1 MDYDKSDIAAIYDE
15 ARVITSERLRQ
26 WQEVL
31 STQLDRTAISVVV
44 DLGCGTGRF
53 TESLATHFGA
63 QVIGIVNCICSP
75 GRESSPVVAVVSVVP
90 PRSNW
95 RVWAR
100 TSSWPSW
107 IRPTRNAR
115 RPKCEPST
123 VAPWSC

>member
-75 GRESSPVVAVVSVVP
+75 GRASPSRTTATGLPLKGTAVKTSTCWKAKDFMLVS
-90 PRSNW
+90 
-95 RVWAR
+95 
-100 TSSWPSW
+100 
-107 IRPTRNAR
+107 
-115 RPKCEPST
+115 C
-123 VAPWSC
+123 

>member
-1 MDYDKSDIAAIYDE
+1 MDYDKSVIAAIYDE

-63 QVIGIVNCICSP
+63 QVIGIDPSLKMIGKALKKSITGNVLYRPELTLTRQGSCIESASSSRCCGLGRGSP
-75 GRESSPVVAVVSVVP
+75 QCLL
-90 PRSNW
+90 W
-95 RVWAR
+95 
-100 TSSWPSW
+100 
-107 IRPTRNAR
+107 
-115 RPKCEPST
+115 
-123 VAPWSC
+123 